1 MEPFEH
7 DSDYLDDASPYQD
20 YYSTGGQY
28 RPPRKPRNHGWI
40 AATLGVLL
48 LCVTA
53 GATLA
58 RENRTAQPQ
67 VDAVPQPSPT
77 ATEITSGG
85 AQEQTAAAVS
95 PAPAQDSDTVLGTGT
110 VLTISESTGEE
121 MALPDIYKKVIPS
134 VVSISAT
141 NGTST
146 STGTGIIMSSDG
158 YIITNYHVVSSA
170 QQIVVLLTDGQEY
183 TACQVGGDETSDIM
197 VLKIDATGLTPAE
210 FGDSDAAEV
219 GDSVVAIGDPLGIEL
234 RGTMTDG
241 IICGIKRDVDVGD
254 RTMSLMQTNAALN
267 SGNSGGPLVNM
278 EGQVIGINTIKLSS
292 SGYTTVEGLGFAIP
306 IDSAKPIVDELVEKG
321 YVTGRPAFGF
331 DVEQLESRIS
341 LYYDLPG
348 KLYIRSVE
356 SSSDAYAQGIRAGQA
371 LRCPSGKRPAFAAR
385 PWILPACK
393 SGWGLQSDQTRT
405 FGGSARRR
413 GPGKSAAYPGAAPFS
428 CARRYW

>member
-48 LCVTA
+48 LCITA

-58 RENRTAQPQ
+58 REARTVQPQ
-67 VDAVPQPSPT
+67 SDTPQPSPT

-85 AQEQTAAAVS
+85 AQERTEPNAS
-95 PAPAQDSDTVLGTGT
+95 PAPAQDSGTVIGTGT

-121 MALPDIYKKVIPS
+121 LSLPDIYKKVIPS
-134 VVSISAT
+134 VVSITAT
-141 NGTST
+141 NGAST
-146 STGTGIIMSSDG
+146 FTGTGIIMSSDG
-158 YIITNYHVVSSA
+158 YIITNYHVASSA
-170 QQIVVLLTDGQEY
+170 QQVVVLLTDGQEY

-197 VLKIDATGLTPAE
+197 VLKIDATGLTPAK

-254 RTMSLMQTNAALN
+254 RTMTLMQTNAALN

-356 SSSDAYAQGIRAGQA
+356 PSSDAYAQGIRAGDIITAIDGHSVSTVDEFNHIKNEYAAGDQVP
-371 LRCPSGKRPAFAAR
+371 LTIYRSGHNYDVTVTLMDRAD
-385 PWILPACK
+385 L
-393 SGWGLQSDQTRT
+393 D
-405 FGGSARRR
+405 
-413 GPGKSAAYPGAAPFS
+413 
-428 CARRYW
+428 

>member
-1 MEPFEH
+1 MDPFEH
-7 DSDYLDDASPYQD
+7 DSDFLDDASPYQD

-58 RENRTAQPQ
+58 RETRTTQPQ
-67 VDAVPQPSPT
+67 SDTPQPSPT

-85 AQEQTAAAVS
+85 AQEQAQVSVS
-95 PAPAQDSDTVLGTGT
+95 PAPPQDSGTVIGTGT
-110 VLTISESTGEE
+110 VLTITESTGEE
-121 MALPDIYKKVIPS
+121 LALPDIYKKVIPS
-134 VVSISAT
+134 VVSITASS
-141 NGTST
+141 GSST

-183 TACQVGGDETSDIM
+183 AACRVGGDETSDIM
-197 VLKIDATGLTPAE
+197 VLKIDATDLTPAE
-210 FGDSDAAEV
+210 FGDSDVAEV

-292 SGYTTVEGLGFAIP
+292 SGFTTVEGLGFAIP

-356 SSSDAYAQGIRAGQA
+356 TNSDAYAQGIRSGDIITAIDGQEVYTVDEFNRIKNEYSAG
-371 LRCPSGKRPAFAAR
+371 
-385 PWILPACK
+385 
-393 SGWGLQSDQTRT
+393 DQIPLTI
-405 FGGSARRR
+405 FRR
-413 GPGKSAAYPGAAPFS
+413 GHNYEVTVTLMDRADLD
-428 CARRYW
+428 

>member
-1 MEPFEH
+1 MDPFEH
-7 DSDYLDDASPYQD
+7 DSDFLDDASPYQD

-58 RENRTAQPQ
+58 RETRTTQPQ
-67 VDAVPQPSPT
+67 GDTPQPSPT

-85 AQEQTAAAVS
+85 AQEQAQVSVS
-95 PAPAQDSDTVLGTGT
+95 PAPSQDSGTVIGTGT
-110 VLTISESTGEE
+110 VLTITESTGEE
-121 MALPDIYKKVIPS
+121 LALPDIYKKVIPS
-134 VVSISAT
+134 VVSITASS
-141 NGTST
+141 GSST
-146 STGTGIIMSSDG
+146 STGTGIITSSDG

-183 TACQVGGDETSDIM
+183 AACRVGGDETSDIM
-197 VLKIDATGLTPAE
+197 VLKIDATDLTPAE

-292 SGYTTVEGLGFAIP
+292 SGFTTVEGLGFAIP

-356 SSSDAYAQGIRAGQA
+356 TNSDAYAQGIRSGDIITAIDGQEVYTVDEFNRIKNEYSAG
-371 LRCPSGKRPAFAAR
+371 
-385 PWILPACK
+385 
-393 SGWGLQSDQTRT
+393 DQIPLTI
-405 FGGSARRR
+405 FRR
-413 GPGKSAAYPGAAPFS
+413 GHNYEVTVTLMDRADLD
-428 CARRYW
+428 

>member
-1 MEPFEH
+1 MDPFEH
-7 DSDYLDDASPYQD
+7 DSDFLDDASPYQD

-58 RENRTAQPQ
+58 RETRTTQPQ
-67 VDAVPQPSPT
+67 SDTPQPSPT

-85 AQEQTAAAVS
+85 AQEQAQVSVS
-95 PAPAQDSDTVLGTGT
+95 PAPPQDSGTVIGTGT
-110 VLTISESTGEE
+110 VLTITESTGEE
-121 MALPDIYKKVIPS
+121 LALPDIYKKVIPS
-134 VVSISAT
+134 VVSITAAS
-141 NGTST
+141 GSST

-183 TACQVGGDETSDIM
+183 TACRVGGDETSDIM
-197 VLKIDATGLTPAE
+197 VLKIDATDLTPAE

-292 SGYTTVEGLGFAIP
+292 SGFTTVEGLGFAIP

-356 SSSDAYAQGIRAGQA
+356 TNSDAYAQGIRSGDIITAIDGQEVYTVDEFNRIKNEYSAG
-371 LRCPSGKRPAFAAR
+371 
-385 PWILPACK
+385 
-393 SGWGLQSDQTRT
+393 DQIPLAI
-405 FGGSARRR
+405 FRR
-413 GPGKSAAYPGAAPFS
+413 GHNYEVTVTLMDRADLD
-428 CARRYW
+428 

>member
-58 RENRTAQPQ
+58 RETRTTPAQS
-67 VDAVPQPSPT
+67 DTPQPSPT

-85 AQEQTAAAVS
+85 AQEQAETNADAS
-95 PAPAQDSDTVLGTGT
+95 PAPAQDSGTVLGTGT

-121 MALPDIYKKVIPS
+121 LSLPDIYKKVIPS
-134 VVSISAT
+134 VVSITAAS
-141 NGTST
+141 GSST

-158 YIITNYHVVSSA
+158 YIITNYHVASSA

-292 SGYTTVEGLGFAIP
+292 TGYTTVEGLGFAIP

-356 SSSDAYAQGIRAGQA
+356 PNSDAYTQGIRAGDIITAIDGQTVTTVDEFNRIKNEYSA
-371 LRCPSGKRPAFAAR
+371 GDQIPLTIYRSGHNYEVTVTLMDRAD
-385 PWILPACK
+385 L
-393 SGWGLQSDQTRT
+393 D
-405 FGGSARRR
+405 
-413 GPGKSAAYPGAAPFS
+413 
-428 CARRYW
+428 

>member
-1 MEPFEH
+1 MDPFEH
-7 DSDYLDDASPYQD
+7 DSDFLDDASPYQD

-58 RENRTAQPQ
+58 RETRTTQPQ
-67 VDAVPQPSPT
+67 SDTPQPSPT

-85 AQEQTAAAVS
+85 AQEQAQVSVS
-95 PAPAQDSDTVLGTGT
+95 PAPPQDSGTVIGTGT
-110 VLTISESTGEE
+110 VLTITESTGEE
-121 MALPDIYKKVIPS
+121 LALPDIYKKVIPS
-134 VVSISAT
+134 VVSITASS
-141 NGTST
+141 GSST

-183 TACQVGGDETSDIM
+183 AACRVGGDETSDIM
-197 VLKIDATGLTPAE
+197 VLKIDATDLTPAE

-219 GDSVVAIGDPLGIEL
+219 GDCVVAIGDPLGIEL

-292 SGYTTVEGLGFAIP
+292 SGFTTVEGLGFAIP

-356 SSSDAYAQGIRAGQA
+356 TNSDAYAQGIRSGDIITAIDGQEVYTVDEFNRIKNEYSAG
-371 LRCPSGKRPAFAAR
+371 
-385 PWILPACK
+385 
-393 SGWGLQSDQTRT
+393 DQIPLTI
-405 FGGSARRR
+405 FRR
-413 GPGKSAAYPGAAPFS
+413 GHNYEVTVTLMDRADLD
-428 CARRYW
+428 

>member
-48 LCVTA
+48 LCITA

-67 VDAVPQPSPT
+67 ADATPQPSPA

-85 AQEQTAAAVS
+85 AQEQLAAAVS
-95 PAPAQDSDTVLGTGT
+95 PAPAQDSDSVLGTGT

-121 MALPDIYKKVIPS
+121 MSLPDIYKKVIPS
-134 VVSISAT
+134 VVSISAAS
-141 NGTST
+141 GSST

-183 TACQVGGDETSDIM
+183 TACQLGGDETSDIM
-197 VLKIDATGLTPAE
+197 VLKIDASGLTPAE

-241 IICGIKRDVDVGD
+241 IICGIKRDVAVGD
-254 RTMSLMQTNAALN
+254 RTMTLMQTNAALN

-306 IDSAKPIVDELVEKG
+306 ISSAKPIVDELVEKG

-356 SSSDAYAQGIRAGQA
+356 SSSDAYAQGIRAGDIITAIDGQSVSTVDEFNRIKNEYSA
-371 LRCPSGKRPAFAAR
+371 GDQIPLTIFRSGHNYDITVTLMDRAD
-385 PWILPACK
+385 L
-393 SGWGLQSDQTRT
+393 D
-405 FGGSARRR
+405 
-413 GPGKSAAYPGAAPFS
+413 
-428 CARRYW
+428 

>member
-7 DSDYLDDASPYQD
+7 DSNYLDDASPYQD

-58 RENRTAQPQ
+58 RETRTTPTQS
-67 VDAVPQPSPT
+67 DTPQPSPT
-77 ATEITSGG
+77 ATEITSSG
-85 AQEQTAAAVS
+85 AQEQAETNANAS
-95 PAPAQDSDTVLGTGT
+95 PAPAQDSGTVLGTGT

-121 MALPDIYKKVIPS
+121 LSLPDIYKKVIPS
-134 VVSISAT
+134 VVSITAAS
-141 NGTST
+141 GSST

-254 RTMSLMQTNAALN
+254 RTMTLMQTNAALN

-292 SGYTTVEGLGFAIP
+292 TGYTTVEGLGFAIP

-348 KLYIRSVE
+348 KLYIRSVD
-356 SSSDAYAQGIRAGQA
+356 SSSDAYSQGIRSGDIITAIDGQTVTTVDEFNRIKNEYSAGDQIP
-371 LRCPSGKRPAFAAR
+371 LTIYRSGHNYEVTVTLMDRAD
-385 PWILPACK
+385 L
-393 SGWGLQSDQTRT
+393 D
-405 FGGSARRR
+405 
-413 GPGKSAAYPGAAPFS
+413 
-428 CARRYW
+428 

>member
-1 MEPFEH
+1 MDPFEH
-7 DSDYLDDASPYQD
+7 DSDFLDDASPYQD

-58 RENRTAQPQ
+58 RETRATQPQ
-67 VDAVPQPSPT
+67 SDTPQPSPT

-85 AQEQTAAAVS
+85 AQEQAQVSVS
-95 PAPAQDSDTVLGTGT
+95 PAPPQDSGTVIGTGT
-110 VLTISESTGEE
+110 VLTITESTGEE
-121 MALPDIYKKVIPS
+121 LALPDIYKKVIPS
-134 VVSISAT
+134 VVSITAT
-141 NGTST
+141 SGSST

-183 TACQVGGDETSDIM
+183 AACRVGGDETSDIM
-197 VLKIDATGLTPAE
+197 VLKIDATDLTPAE

-278 EGQVIGINTIKLSS
+278 EGQVIGINTVKLSS
-292 SGYTTVEGLGFAIP
+292 TGFTTVEGLGFAIP

-356 SSSDAYAQGIRAGQA
+356 PNSDAYAQGIRSGDIITAIDGQEVYTVDEFNRIKNEYSAGDQIP
-371 LRCPSGKRPAFAAR
+371 LTIFRSGHIYEVTVTLMDRAD
-385 PWILPACK
+385 L
-393 SGWGLQSDQTRT
+393 D
-405 FGGSARRR
+405 
-413 GPGKSAAYPGAAPFS
+413 
-428 CARRYW
+428 

>member
-1 MEPFEH
+1 MDPFEH
-7 DSDYLDDASPYQD
+7 DSDFLDDASPYQD

-58 RENRTAQPQ
+58 RETRTTQPQ
-67 VDAVPQPSPT
+67 SDTPQPSPT

-85 AQEQTAAAVS
+85 AQEQAQVSVS
-95 PAPAQDSDTVLGTGT
+95 PAPPQDSDTVIGTGT
-110 VLTISESTGEE
+110 VLTITESTGEE
-121 MALPDIYKKVIPS
+121 LALPDIYKKVIPS
-134 VVSISAT
+134 VVSITAT
-141 NGTST
+141 SGSST

-183 TACQVGGDETSDIM
+183 AACRVGGDETSDIM
-197 VLKIDATGLTPAE
+197 VLKIDATDLTPAE

-292 SGYTTVEGLGFAIP
+292 SGFTTVEGLGFAIP

-356 SSSDAYAQGIRAGQA
+356 PNSDAYAQGIRSGDIITAIDGQEVYTVDEFNRIKNEYSAGDQIP
-371 LRCPSGKRPAFAAR
+371 LTIFRSGHIYEVTVTLMDRAD
-385 PWILPACK
+385 L
-393 SGWGLQSDQTRT
+393 D
-405 FGGSARRR
+405 
-413 GPGKSAAYPGAAPFS
+413 
-428 CARRYW
+428 

>member
-58 RENRTAQPQ
+58 RESRTTQPQ
-67 VDAVPQPSPT
+67 SETPQPSPT

-85 AQEQTAAAVS
+85 AQEQAAAAVT
-95 PAPAQDSDTVLGTGT
+95 PAPAQNSDAVLGTGT

-134 VVSISAT
+134 VVSISAA
-141 NGTST
+141 NGAST

-197 VLKIDATGLTPAE
+197 VLKIDATNLTPAE

-241 IICGIKRDVDVGD
+241 IICGIKRDVSVGD
-254 RTMSLMQTNAALN
+254 RTMTLMQTNAALN

-306 IDSAKPIVDELVEKG
+306 ISSAKPIVDELVEKG

-356 SSSDAYAQGIRAGQA
+356 PNSDAYTQGIRAGDIITAIDGQA
-371 LRCPSGKRPAFAAR
+371 VSTVDEFNRIKNEYSAGDQVSLTIFRSGQNYEVTVTLMDRAD
-385 PWILPACK
+385 L
-393 SGWGLQSDQTRT
+393 D
-405 FGGSARRR
+405 
-413 GPGKSAAYPGAAPFS
+413 
-428 CARRYW
+428 

>member
-1 MEPFEH
+1 MDPFEH
-7 DSDYLDDASPYQD
+7 DSDFLDDASPYQD

-58 RENRTAQPQ
+58 RETRTTQPQ
-67 VDAVPQPSPT
+67 SDTPQPSPT

-85 AQEQTAAAVS
+85 AQEQAQVSVS
-95 PAPAQDSDTVLGTGT
+95 PAPSQDSGTVIGTGT
-110 VLTISESTGEE
+110 VLTITESTGEE
-121 MALPDIYKKVIPS
+121 LALPDIYKKVIPS
-134 VVSISAT
+134 VVSITASS
-141 NGTST
+141 GSST

-183 TACQVGGDETSDIM
+183 AACRVGGDETSDIM
-197 VLKIDATGLTPAE
+197 VLKIDATDLTPAE

-292 SGYTTVEGLGFAIP
+292 SGFTTVEGLGFAIP

-356 SSSDAYAQGIRAGQA
+356 TNSDAYAQGIRSGDIITAIDGQEVYTVDEFNRIKNEYSAG
-371 LRCPSGKRPAFAAR
+371 
-385 PWILPACK
+385 
-393 SGWGLQSDQTRT
+393 DQIPLTI
-405 FGGSARRR
+405 FRR
-413 GPGKSAAYPGAAPFS
+413 GHNYEVTVTLMDRADLD
-428 CARRYW
+428 

>member
-1 MEPFEH
+1 MDPFEH
-7 DSDYLDDASPYQD
+7 DSDFLDDASPYQD

-58 RENRTAQPQ
+58 RETRTTQPQ
-67 VDAVPQPSPT
+67 SDTPQPSPT

-85 AQEQTAAAVS
+85 AQEQVQVSVS
-95 PAPAQDSDTVLGTGT
+95 PAPPQDSGAVIGTGT
-110 VLTISESTGEE
+110 VLTITESTGEE
-121 MALPDIYKKVIPS
+121 LALPDIYKKVIPS
-134 VVSISAT
+134 VVSITASS
-141 NGTST
+141 GSST

-183 TACQVGGDETSDIM
+183 AACRVGGDETSDIM
-197 VLKIDATGLTPAE
+197 VLKIDATDLTPAE

-292 SGYTTVEGLGFAIP
+292 SGFTTVEGLGFAIP

-356 SSSDAYAQGIRAGQA
+356 PNSDAYAQGIRSGDIITAIDGQEVYTVDEFNRIKNEYSAG
-371 LRCPSGKRPAFAAR
+371 
-385 PWILPACK
+385 
-393 SGWGLQSDQTRT
+393 DQI
-405 FGGSARRR
+405 
-413 GPGKSAAYPGAAPFS
+413 
-428 CARRYW
+428 

>member
-1 MEPFEH
+1 MDPFEH
-7 DSDYLDDASPYQD
+7 DSDFLDDASPYQD

-58 RENRTAQPQ
+58 RETRTTQPQ
-67 VDAVPQPSPT
+67 SDTPQPSPT

-85 AQEQTAAAVS
+85 AQEQVQVSVS
-95 PAPAQDSDTVLGTGT
+95 PAPPQDSGAVIGTGT
-110 VLTISESTGEE
+110 VLTITESTGEE
-121 MALPDIYKKVIPS
+121 LALPDIYKKVIPS
-134 VVSISAT
+134 VVSITASS
-141 NGTST
+141 GSST

-183 TACQVGGDETSDIM
+183 AACRVGGDETSDIM
-197 VLKIDATGLTPAE
+197 VLKIDATDLTPAE

-292 SGYTTVEGLGFAIP
+292 SGFTTVEGLGFAIP

-356 SSSDAYAQGIRAGQA
+356 TNSDAYAQGIRSGDIITAIDGQEVYTVDEFNRIKNEYSAG
-371 LRCPSGKRPAFAAR
+371 
-385 PWILPACK
+385 
-393 SGWGLQSDQTRT
+393 DQIPLTI
-405 FGGSARRR
+405 FRR
-413 GPGKSAAYPGAAPFS
+413 GHNYEVTVTLMDRADLD
-428 CARRYW
+428 

>member
-1 MEPFEH
+1 MDPFEH
-7 DSDYLDDASPYQD
+7 DSDFLDDASPYQD

-58 RENRTAQPQ
+58 RETRTTQPQ
-67 VDAVPQPSPT
+67 SDTPQPSPT

-85 AQEQTAAAVS
+85 AQEQAQVSVS
-95 PAPAQDSDTVLGTGT
+95 PAPPQDSGTVIGTGT
-110 VLTISESTGEE
+110 VLTITESTGEE
-121 MALPDIYKKVIPS
+121 LALPDIYKKVIPS
-134 VVSISAT
+134 VVSITASS
-141 NGTST
+141 GSST

-183 TACQVGGDETSDIM
+183 AACRVGGDETSDIM
-197 VLKIDATGLTPAE
+197 VLKIDATDLTPAE

-267 SGNSGGPLVNM
+267 NGNSGGPLVNM

-292 SGYTTVEGLGFAIP
+292 SGCTTVEGLGFAIP

-356 SSSDAYAQGIRAGQA
+356 TNSDAYAQGIRSGDIITAIDGQEVYTVDEFNRIKNEYSAG
-371 LRCPSGKRPAFAAR
+371 
-385 PWILPACK
+385 
-393 SGWGLQSDQTRT
+393 DQIPLTI
-405 FGGSARRR
+405 FRR
-413 GPGKSAAYPGAAPFS
+413 GHNYEVTVTLMDRADLD
-428 CARRYW
+428 

>member
-67 VDAVPQPSPT
+67 VDAAPQPSPT

-85 AQEQTAAAVS
+85 ALEQTAAAVS
-95 PAPAQDSDTVLGTGT
+95 PAPAQDSDAVLGTGT

-134 VVSISAT
+134 VVSISAA
-141 NGTST
+141 NGAST

-197 VLKIDATGLTPAE
+197 VLKIDATGLAPAE

-356 SSSDAYAQGIRAGQA
+356 SSSDAYTQGIRAGDIITAIDGQSVSTVDEFNRIKNEYSA
-371 LRCPSGKRPAFAAR
+371 GDQIPLTIFRSGHNYDVTVTLMDRAD
-385 PWILPACK
+385 L
-393 SGWGLQSDQTRT
+393 D
-405 FGGSARRR
+405 
-413 GPGKSAAYPGAAPFS
+413 
-428 CARRYW
+428 

>member
-1 MEPFEH
+1 MDPFEH
-7 DSDYLDDASPYQD
+7 DSDFLDDASPYQD

-58 RENRTAQPQ
+58 RETRTTQPQ
-67 VDAVPQPSPT
+67 SDTPQPSPT

-85 AQEQTAAAVS
+85 AQEQAQVSVS
-95 PAPAQDSDTVLGTGT
+95 PAPPQDSGTVIGTGT
-110 VLTISESTGEE
+110 VLTITESTGEE
-121 MALPDIYKKVIPS
+121 LALPDIYKKVIPS
-134 VVSISAT
+134 VVSITAAS
-141 NGTST
+141 GSST

-183 TACQVGGDETSDIM
+183 TACRVGGDETSDIM
-197 VLKIDATGLTPAE
+197 VLKIDATDLTPAE

-292 SGYTTVEGLGFAIP
+292 SGFTTVEGLGFAIP

-356 SSSDAYAQGIRAGQA
+356 TNSDAYAQGIRSGDIITAIDGQEVYTVDEFNRIKNEYSAG
-371 LRCPSGKRPAFAAR
+371 
-385 PWILPACK
+385 
-393 SGWGLQSDQTRT
+393 DQIPLTI
-405 FGGSARRR
+405 FRR
-413 GPGKSAAYPGAAPFS
+413 GHNYEVTVTLMDRADLD
-428 CARRYW
+428 

>member
-1 MEPFEH
+1 MDPFEH
-7 DSDYLDDASPYQD
+7 DSDFLDDASPYQD

-58 RENRTAQPQ
+58 RETRTTQPQ
-67 VDAVPQPSPT
+67 SDTPQPSPT

-85 AQEQTAAAVS
+85 AQEQAQVSVS
-95 PAPAQDSDTVLGTGT
+95 PAPPPDSGTVIGTGT
-110 VLTISESTGEE
+110 VLTITESTGEE
-121 MALPDIYKKVIPS
+121 LALPDIYKKVIPS
-134 VVSISAT
+134 VVSITAVS
-141 NGTST
+141 GSST

-170 QQIVVLLTDGQEY
+170 QQIVVLLTNGQEY
-183 TACQVGGDETSDIM
+183 AACRVGGDETSDLM
-197 VLKIDATGLTPAE
+197 VLKIDATDLTPAE

-292 SGYTTVEGLGFAIP
+292 SGFTTVEGLGFAIP

-356 SSSDAYAQGIRAGQA
+356 PNSDAYAQGIRSGDIITAIDGQEVYTVDEFNRIKNEYSAG
-371 LRCPSGKRPAFAAR
+371 
-385 PWILPACK
+385 
-393 SGWGLQSDQTRT
+393 DQIPLTI
-405 FGGSARRR
+405 FRR
-413 GPGKSAAYPGAAPFS
+413 GHNYEVTVTLMDRADLD
-428 CARRYW
+428 

>member
-58 RENRTAQPQ
+58 RETRTVQPQ
-67 VDAVPQPSPT
+67 SDSTPQPSPA
-77 ATEITSGG
+77 ATEGT
-85 AQEQTAAAVS
+85 QEQTAAAVS
-95 PAPAQDSDTVLGTGT
+95 PAPAQDSDSVLGTGT

-121 MALPDIYKKVIPS
+121 MSLPDIYKKVIPS

-141 NGTST
+141 SGSST

-170 QQIVVLLTDGQEY
+170 QQVVVLLTDGQEY

-197 VLKIDATGLTPAE
+197 VLKISATGLTPAE

-241 IICGIKRDVDVGD
+241 IICGIKRDVSVGD
-254 RTMSLMQTNAALN
+254 RTMTLMQTNAALN

-356 SSSDAYAQGIRAGQA
+356 PSSDAYAQGIRAGDIITAIDGQA
-371 LRCPSGKRPAFAAR
+371 VSTVDEFNRIKNQYSAGDEISLCIFRSGQNYDVTVTLMDRAD
-385 PWILPACK
+385 L
-393 SGWGLQSDQTRT
+393 D
-405 FGGSARRR
+405 
-413 GPGKSAAYPGAAPFS
+413 
-428 CARRYW
+428 